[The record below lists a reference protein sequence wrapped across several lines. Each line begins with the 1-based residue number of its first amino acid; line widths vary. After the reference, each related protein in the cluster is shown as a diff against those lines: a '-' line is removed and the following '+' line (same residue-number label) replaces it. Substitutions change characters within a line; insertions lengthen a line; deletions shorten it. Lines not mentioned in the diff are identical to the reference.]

1 MPSHTHAPSRSA
13 AVFSASLRP
22 TLSLILG
29 AALLVPALSQAQGTG
44 ADASV
49 EAPLMS
55 GGLGK
60 AAEANAMG
68 GGAAAAGLAGGMG
81 GAGIQGLGGRAA
93 LQGMQPQVGAGAQS
107 QNANPTA
114 LPALP
119 ALAPTQFQRFVQDAT
134 GKALPLYGYNLFDRS
149 RFPSLTDVPVPA
161 NYVVGPGDE
170 IDLKI
175 WGAVDVAMRLPVDRN
190 GQITVPKVGPVT
202 VAGTPASDLD
212 AHLKKQVGRVFAN
225 FELSASIGRL
235 RSMQIFV
242 VGQARNPGAYT
253 VSSLSTL
260 IGALFESGGPA
271 ASGSMRAVQLVR
283 GGKTVTTLDLYK
295 FIHAG
300 VTTGDARLLP
310 GDVIVVPA
318 AGPRVAVT
326 GATDT
331 AAIFELA
338 SAEESIGQ
346 LLSYSAGSHTLTTP
360 HKALLE
366 RVNKQNAK
374 TPREVQERTL
384 DATGLKTT
392 VRDGDLLTLFKI
404 SGQFANAVTLRGNVE
419 RPLRHAFKP
428 GMRVSDLVPE
438 ADALILP
445 DYYSRKNSSV
455 QYEARTDKVTG
466 DKVANDVKNQLT
478 EINWDYAVIE
488 RLDPKAV
495 KTTLIPF
502 NLGKAIKDKDPANNI
517 ELMPGDVVTIFGVD
531 DIPVPLEKRTQFV
544 RLGGEVKVPG
554 IYQVSPGETLPQL
567 VQRAG
572 GLSRDAYL
580 YGTVFSRESTR
591 VQQQEN
597 LNQAI
602 RRMEA
607 QVQAQAATTVQN
619 VYDQNNLAN
628 AQAQAAG
635 QRQMLERLRNLKASG
650 RIALE
655 MDADRP
661 ELPALSLQDGD
672 SITVPSKP
680 SFVAVFGAVLAE
692 NSFIHRS
699 NGTVGDY
706 IDKAGP
712 TREADLEA
720 AMLIRGDGT
729 VLSNRAQR
737 SWLGFGNMG
746 FMGTRLQPGDS
757 IFIPEVVDR
766 RSAYT
771 QFIQGAKDWTAILY
785 QFGIGAVALKNL
797 K

>member
-1 MPSHTHAPSRSA
+1 M
-13 AVFSASLRP
+13 
-22 TLSLILG
+22 
-29 AALLVPALSQAQGTG
+29 
-44 ADASV
+44 
-49 EAPLMS
+49 
-55 GGLGK
+55 
-60 AAEANAMG
+60 
-68 GGAAAAGLAGGMG
+68 
-81 GAGIQGLGGRAA
+81 
-93 LQGMQPQVGAGAQS
+93 
-107 QNANPTA
+107 
-114 LPALP
+114 
-119 ALAPTQFQRFVQDAT
+119 
-134 GKALPLYGYNLFDRS
+134 
-149 RFPSLTDVPVPA
+149 
-161 NYVVGPGDE
+161 
-170 IDLKI
+170 
-175 WGAVDVAMRLPVDRN
+175 
-190 GQITVPKVGPVT
+190 
-202 VAGTPASDLD
+202 
-212 AHLKKQVGRVFAN
+212 
-225 FELSASIGRL
+225 
-235 RSMQIFV
+235 
-242 VGQARNPGAYT
+242 
-253 VSSLSTL
+253 
-260 IGALFESGGPA
+260 
-271 ASGSMRAVQLVR
+271 
-283 GGKTVTTLDLYK
+283 
-295 FIHAG
+295 
-300 VTTGDARLLP
+300 
-310 GDVIVVPA
+310 
-318 AGPRVAVT
+318 
-326 GATDT
+326 
-331 AAIFELA
+331 
-338 SAEESIGQ
+338 
-346 LLSYSAGSHTLTTP
+346 
-360 HKALLE
+360 
-366 RVNKQNAK
+366 
-374 TPREVQERTL
+374 
-384 DATGLKTT
+384 
-392 VRDGDLLTLFKI
+392 
-404 SGQFANAVTLRGNVE
+404 
-419 RPLRHAFKP
+419 
-428 GMRVSDLVPE
+428 
-438 ADALILP
+438 
-445 DYYSRKNSSV
+445 
-455 QYEARTDKVTG
+455 
-466 DKVANDVKNQLT
+466 NDVKSQLT
-478 EINWDYAVIE
+478 EINWDYASIE
-488 RLDPKAV
+488 RLDPQAV

-619 VYDQNNLAN
+619 VYDKDSISNS
-628 AQAQAAG
+628 QAQAAG
-635 QRQMLERLRNLKASG
+635 QRMMLERLRNLKASG

-661 ELPALSLQDGD
+661 ELPALTLQDGD

-699 NGTVGDY
+699 NGTVADY

-737 SWLGFGNMG
+737 SWVGFGNMS
-746 FMGTRLQPGDS
+746 FMNTRLQPGDS

-785 QFGIGAVALKNL
+785 QFGIGAAALKTL

>member
-1 MPSHTHAPSRSA
+1 MSSPFHPITPRAGSVTALALKVS
-13 AVFSASLRP
+13 VWV
-22 TLSLILG
+22 LG
-29 AALLVPALSQAQGTG
+29 AALTMGAQAQTTASG
-44 ADASV
+44 ADVSV
-49 EAPLMS
+49 EAPLMG
-55 GGLGK
+55 GGLGR
-60 AAEANAMG
+60 AQETQAMG
-68 GGAAAAGLAGGMG
+68 NGAVAGALANGLNGAGL
-81 GAGIQGLGGRAA
+81 QGLGARMAG
-93 LQGMQPQVGAGAQS
+93 QPAQVGAGAQN
-107 QNANPTA
+107 QNTSPNLGA
-114 LPALP
+114 LPALV
-119 ALAPTQFQRFVQDAT
+119 PTQFEKFVQEAT
-134 GKALPLYGYNLFDRS
+134 GKNLPLYGYNLFDRS

-190 GQITVPKVGPVT
+190 GQITVPKVGPIT
-202 VAGTPASDLD
+202 VAGTPSSELD
-212 AHLKKQVGRVFAN
+212 AHLKKQVGRVFNN
-225 FELSASIGRL
+225 FELSANIGRL

-260 IGALFESGGPA
+260 ISALFESGGPA

-300 VTTGDARLLP
+300 DTAADARLLP

-318 AGPRVAVT
+318 AGPRVALT

-331 AAIFELA
+331 PAIFELA
-338 SAEESIGQ
+338 NAEESIGQ
-346 LLSYSAGSHTLTTP
+346 LLTYSAGSQTLTTP

-366 RVNKQNAK
+366 RVNKQDAK
-374 TPREVQERTL
+374 APREVQERTL

-428 GMRVSDLVPE
+428 GMRVADLVPE

-455 QYEARTDKVTG
+455 QYEAARNDKLSG
-466 DKVANDVKNQLT
+466 DKVANDVKTQLT
-478 EINWDYAVIE
+478 EINWDYAAIE
-488 RLDPKAV
+488 RLDSKAV

-502 NLGKAIKDKDPANNI
+502 NLGKAIKDKDPVHNI

-544 RLGGEVKVPG
+544 RLGGEVKAPG

-580 YGTVFSRESTR
+580 YGTVFNREATR
-591 VQQQEN
+591 VQQQDN

-607 QVQAQAATTVQN
+607 QVQSQAATTVQN
-619 VYDQNNLAN
+619 VYDKDNLAN

-661 ELPALSLQDGD
+661 ELPALTLQDGD

-692 NSFIHRS
+692 NSFIHRA
-699 NGTVGDY
+699 NATVGDY

-720 AMLIRGDGT
+720 AMLIRSDGT

-737 SWLGFGNMG
+737 SWAGFGHAG
-746 FMGTRLQPGDS
+746 FMGARMQPGDS

-766 RSAYT
+766 RTPYT

-785 QFGIGAVALKNL
+785 QFGIGAAALKTL
-797 K
+797 KN